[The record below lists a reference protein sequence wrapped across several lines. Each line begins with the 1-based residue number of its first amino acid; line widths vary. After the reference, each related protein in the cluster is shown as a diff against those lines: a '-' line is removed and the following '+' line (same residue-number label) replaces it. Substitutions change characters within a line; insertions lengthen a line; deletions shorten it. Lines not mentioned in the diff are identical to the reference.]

1 LYTKIC
7 SFWITDNKIFFSVEI
22 FSLFYYLSLSAFDIK
37 DFLGKV
43 KNKAGD
49 VEKILKEK
57 DKHGGL
63 CCRFYLFFSM
73 LLNFVD

>member
-1 LYTKIC
+1 MC
-7 SFWITDNKIFFSVEI
+7 
-22 FSLFYYLSLSAFDIK
+22 K

-57 DKHGGL
+57 DKHGKNKK
-63 CCRFYLFFSM
+63 FFIYHSR
-73 LLNFVD
+73 